1 MLYSGSTLAQVLDQ
15 FAQGGLH
22 GVVKSSA
29 VWLCPGEAA
38 IQRLDTLCFGN
49 LDGGAG
55 TGGEVRAALGP
66 ERCSGTQAVRLGL
79 EEAFF
84 LLHAVGV
91 LRVYPAPEGAQA
103 GEEAAPDQGE
113 PRELTAEVGG
123 ANVLDCCLIK
133 VAVRATVAPMTTAAA
148 GPFNLFT

>member
-1 MLYSGSTLAQVLDQ
+1 MRHPGPTLAQVLDQ

-22 GVVKSSA
+22 GVVKSGA
-29 VWLCPGEAA
+29 VWLCPGEGA

-66 ERCSGTQAVRLGL
+66 ERCSGSQAVRLGL

-84 LLHAVGV
+84 LRHAVGV
-91 LRVYPAPEGAQA
+91 LCVYAAPVGAQV
-103 GEEAAPDQGE
+103 GEEAAADQE
-113 PRELTAEVGG
+113 ELRELTAEVRGG
-123 ANVLDCCLIK
+123 GECVGLLSQKSGCSRRCCTSDYG
-133 VAVRATVAPMTTAAA
+133 RCWS
-148 GPFNLFT
+148 F